1 MERLEEDIRERFLPT
16 LRETE
21 HDRVA
26 AGLALGLALLF
37 YDTHTHGEGLL
48 REMLEDSKPYVRM
61 AGVLGLGLAYVG
73 QHARHA
79 VVAEWASRL
88 RVTRSL
94 LRIIAGDVSDCVR
107 RNAVIALGFVFADAP
122 AAFTS
127 TALLLLQS
135 YNPHIRYATA
145 LVSGLIGAGSA
156 EPRLGEAL
164 LKLMDDSVGGT
175 SWLRRRR
182 TSWRRAPP
190 SGSARCSWSATRRA
204 TSRSASTARR

>member
-1 MERLEEDIRERFLPT
+1 M
-16 LRETE
+16 
-21 HDRVA
+21 RVI
-26 AGLALGLALLF
+26 
-37 YDTHTHGEGLL
+37 
-48 REMLEDSKPYVRM
+48 P
-61 AGVLGLGLAYVG
+61 
-73 QHARHA
+73 
-79 VVAEWASRL
+79 
-88 RVTRSL
+88 SL

-164 LKLMDDSVGGT
+164 LKLMDDSVRGCVC
-175 SWLRRRR
+175 LRRRR

-190 SGSARCSWSATRRA
+190 SDWARCSWSATRR
-204 TSRSASTARR
+204 RVPR